1 VSGQDGQGSRL
12 PTPDRPLRLAV
23 IGHVEWVIH
32 TDAPFIPEPGEIV
45 HLKNP
50 LEQPAGGGAVTAAA
64 LARHG
69 AEVTFYTALGR
80 DTPTKPALEALGVRV
95 LAAERPVPQTRALV
109 MRDPAG
115 ERTIAVIGENLHP
128 TADDP
133 LSWEELG
140 SFDGV
145 FFTGMDPRT
154 LELAR
159 QARVLVVT
167 ARRFESLVA
176 SGVRADALVGSA
188 RDRGEQY
195 DITRLKEPP
204 VHVIATDGLR
214 GGTGYAPVVAP
225 GPVVDTYG
233 AGDTFVAG
241 VLYGLADGRPIE
253 EAAALGA
260 EWAAEAVT
268 WRGAYP

>member
-1 VSGQDGQGSRL
+1 MA
-12 PTPDRPLRLAV
+12 DRPLRLGV
-23 IGHVEWVIH
+23 IGHVEWTIH
-32 TDAPFIPEPGEIV
+32 TDAPFIPRAGEIV

-64 LARHG
+64 LARKG
-69 AEVTFYTALGR
+69 AEVSFFTALGQDAVTR
-80 DTPTKPALEALGVRV
+80 PALEALGVRV
-95 LAAERPVPQTRALV
+95 LAAARPIPQTRALV
-109 MRDPAG
+109 MRDPG
-115 ERTIAVIGENLHP
+115 RERTIAVVGENLHP

-133 LSWEELG
+133 LPWEELG
-140 SFDGV
+140 SLDGV
-145 FFTGMDPRT
+145 YFTGMDPRT
-154 LELAR
+154 LQLAR
-159 QARVLVVT
+159 AAPVVVVT

-195 DITRLKEPP
+195 DITRLRERPT
-204 VHVIATDGLR
+204 HVIVTDGMN
-214 GGTGYAPVVAP
+214 GGTGYEAVEPP

-241 VLYGLADGRPIE
+241 VVFGLAGGRPIG

-260 EWAAEAVT
+260 RWAAETVT